1 MGNWNHKIIG
11 RGGRTG
17 LNAFTR
23 IENKIFRFGMKIK
36 EGVIKHDFFSPY
48 DLCAVAEA
56 ALFDESDSKNQ
67 ETGV

>member
-1 MGNWNHKIIG
+1 MKSVLTQNRNRKGD
-11 RGGRTG
+11 RAER
-17 LNAFTR
+17 AEC
-23 IENKIFRFGMKIK
+23 EN
-36 EGVIKHDFFSPY
+36 DFFFPY